1 MTTNTCMSVFNK
13 YTDSE
18 KNVIFK
24 KHEIENVFWDD
35 SKGVNLNKGYE
46 NADDVNIFIPK
57 DKNDM
62 SGYTEPK
69 FYIGLN
75 NTWTLNNGDFIV
87 KGQTFENQVSSIKE
101 LKEKYNDVFTITLVD
116 DKDFGSKNMH
126 HFEIRGK

>member
-13 YTDSE
+13 CTDSE
-18 KNVIFK
+18 KNIVFK

-35 SKGVNLNKGYE
+35 SKAVNLNLGYE
-46 NADDVNIFIPK
+46 NADDVNVFIPK
-57 DKNDM
+57 SQNDM
-62 SGYTEPK
+62 SGYIEPK

-75 NTWTLNNGDFIV
+75 DTWTLNNGDFIV
-87 KGQTFENQVSSIKE
+87 KGQTFETQVSNIKE
-101 LKEKYNDVFTITLVD
+101 LKQQYNDVFTITLVD

>member
-1 MTTNTCMSVFNK
+1 MTTNTCISVFNK
-13 YTDSE
+13 CTDSE

-35 SKGVNLNKGYE
+35 SKGVNLNLGYE
-46 NADDVNIFIPK
+46 NADDVNVFIPK
-57 DKNDM
+57 NQNDM
-62 SGYTEPK
+62 TEYVEPK

-75 NTWTLNNGDFIV
+75 DTWTLNNGDFIV
-87 KGQTFENQVSSIKE
+87 KGQTFENQVTSIKE
-101 LKEKYNDVFTITLVD
+101 LKQQYNDVFTITLVD

>member
-24 KHEIENVFWDD
+24 KHLIDNVFWDD

-46 NADDVNIFIPK
+46 NADDVNVFIPK
-57 DKNDM
+57 IQNDM
-62 SGYTEPK
+62 SGYLEPK
-69 FYIGLN
+69 KYKGLS
-75 NTWTLNNGDFIV
+75 NTWTLENGDFIV
-87 KGQTFENQVSSIKE
+87 KGNTSESEVLSIKE
-101 LKEKYNDVFTITLVD
+101 LVKKYDNVFKISLVD
-116 DKDFGSKNMH
+116 DKDFGSESMQ

>member
-46 NADDVNIFIPK
+46 NADDVNVYIPK

-62 SGYTEPK
+62 SGYTESK
-69 FYIGLN
+69 LYIGLN
-75 NTWTLNNGDFIV
+75 NTWTLRNGDFIV